1 VVAIG
6 AMALALFAALAL
18 IWMLDRPFADRGAA
32 IPHTRMSA
40 SLGVMQRT
48 APALVPCDGDG
59 SPR

>member
-1 VVAIG
+1 
-6 AMALALFAALAL
+6 MAFALFAALSL

-48 APALVPCDGDG
+48 APAILPCDGTG
-59 SPR
+59 NPR